1 MTRIIPSASAP
12 HHSRF
17 LQVADLLVYMAGR
30 YENRDDIPER
40 WHEQEVKGVEKDK
53 GQRECAHSTLALRN
67 LERLGPEGTARI
79 ETSALVADETI
90 AQLCCSRQL
99 PGTKK
104 VLIGF

>member
-1 MTRIIPSASAP
+1 MTRIIPSASAS

-40 WHEQEVKGVEKDK
+40 WHEQEIKGVEKDK

-79 ETSALVADETI
+79 ETSCASRGRDYSPVVE
-90 AQLCCSRQL
+90 CSTT
-99 PGTKK
+99 GTKK
-104 VLIGF
+104 GRT